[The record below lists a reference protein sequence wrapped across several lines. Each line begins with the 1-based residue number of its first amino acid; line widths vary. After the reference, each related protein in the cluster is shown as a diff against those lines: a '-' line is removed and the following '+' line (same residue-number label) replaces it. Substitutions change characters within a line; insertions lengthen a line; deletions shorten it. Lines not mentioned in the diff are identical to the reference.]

1 MIYCFDLDNTICVTI
16 HNRYEEAQPLVERI
30 NMVNE
35 LYDQGHTIIIET
47 ARGCVSGKNWW
58 YFTTDQL
65 KSWGVKYHSLRTGV
79 KWGADFFIDD
89 KGINDK
95 DFFKDGNSKENN

>member
-1 MIYCFDLDNTICVTI
+1 MIYCFDLDNTICVTEG
-16 HNRYEEAQPLVERI
+16 NRYEEAQPILERI
-30 NMVNE
+30 NKVNE

-58 YFTTDQL
+58 YYTTDQL
-65 KSWGVKYHSLRTGV
+65 KFWGVKYHSLRTGV

-95 DFFKDGNSKENN
+95 DFFKDGISKENN

>member
-1 MIYCFDLDNTICVTI
+1 MIYCFDLDNTLCKTEG
-16 HNRYEEAQPLVERI
+16 NKYEESTPIKSRIELV
-30 NMVNE
+30 NK
-35 LYDQGHTIIIET
+35 LYDDGHTIIIET

-58 YFTTDQL
+58 YYTTEQL
-65 KSWGVKYHSLRTGV
+65 KKWDVKYHTLRTGV

-95 DFFKDGNSKENN
+95 DFFKDGNS